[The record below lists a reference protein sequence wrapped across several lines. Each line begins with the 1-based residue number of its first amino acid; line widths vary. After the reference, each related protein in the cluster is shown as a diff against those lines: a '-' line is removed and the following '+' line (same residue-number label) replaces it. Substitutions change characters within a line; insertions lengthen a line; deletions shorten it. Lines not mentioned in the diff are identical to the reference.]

1 MTVQFYFRNA
11 LLPDMNRTF
20 RDVGVGE
27 GDMIYAMENGKAYT
41 PV

>member
-1 MTVQFYFRNA
+1 
-11 LLPDMNRTF
+11 MNRTF
-20 RDVGVGE
+20 RDVGVVE